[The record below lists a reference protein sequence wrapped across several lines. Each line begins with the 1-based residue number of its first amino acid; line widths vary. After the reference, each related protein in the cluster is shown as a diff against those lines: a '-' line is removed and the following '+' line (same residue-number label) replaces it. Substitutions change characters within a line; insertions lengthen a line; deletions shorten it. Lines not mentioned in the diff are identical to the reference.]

1 MYTYGEVISMP
12 SRISSTVTIRLPNAL
27 IADLRGLADAEGVG
41 LSVLIR
47 RMIAEGVADRGGA
60 HDAATQAVLD
70 QIAQRDG

>member
-1 MYTYGEVISMP
+1 MA
-12 SRISSTVTIRLPNAL
+12 SRITQTVTVRLPNTL

-60 HDAATQAVLD
+60 HDAEAQTVSGQT
-70 QIAQRDG
+70 AQRDG

>member
-1 MYTYGEVISMP
+1 MA
-12 SRISSTVTIRLPNAL
+12 SRITQTVTVRLPNTL

-60 HDAATQAVLD
+60 HDAEAQTVFGQT
-70 QIAQRDG
+70 AQRDG

>member
-1 MYTYGEVISMP
+1 MA
-12 SRISSTVTIRLPNAL
+12 SRITQTVTVRLPNTL

-60 HDAATQAVLD
+60 HDAKTQAVFD
-70 QIAQRDG
+70 QTTQRDG

>member
-1 MYTYGEVISMP
+1 MA
-12 SRISSTVTIRLPNAL
+12 SRITQTVTVRLPNTL

-60 HDAATQAVLD
+60 HDAETQTVFG
-70 QIAQRDG
+70 QVAQRDG